1 MPGHTHPIPVLNKI
15 IRSGSF
21 VSRTKRVTQIYNP
34 TLATREFSRKT
45 KVTTTQARIRSSF
58 VEKHSNQIIS
68 LGEKPCTQIS
78 RYIENISV
86 TSPSASGCSLNWSN
100 HRKHGTP
107 SPWKERF
114 LRLRSLR
121 NWLTFACSIFEGGSI
136 SPMKIPGSDHAGKPW
151 NVSRNA
157 SRFSVS
163 RDERRPDK

>member
-15 IRSGSF
+15 VRSGSF

-58 VEKHSNQIIS
+58 VEKHSDQIIS

-100 HRKHGTP
+100 HRKRYPITVEGTFSQVAIASKLADFRVFHFRGRIDKP
-107 SPWKERF
+107 DENSGFGPRRQTVERF
-114 LRLRSLR
+114 
-121 NWLTFACSIFEGGSI
+121 A
-136 SPMKIPGSDHAGKPW
+136 
-151 NVSRNA
+151 
-157 SRFSVS
+157 
-163 RDERRPDK
+163 